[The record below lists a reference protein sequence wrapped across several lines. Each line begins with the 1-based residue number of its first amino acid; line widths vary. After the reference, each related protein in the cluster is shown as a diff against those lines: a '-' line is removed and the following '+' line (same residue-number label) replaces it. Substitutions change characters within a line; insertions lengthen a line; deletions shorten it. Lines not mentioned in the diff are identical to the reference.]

1 MDLAAAIKDVG
12 VPLAMVCLAM
22 YLTWKLNDRMAK
34 ALDLQAKENQRLTRE
49 AVEAIT
55 RNTIILKHLVKK
67 MEQEESRAPTEVL
80 EPLSRDTPPEVH
92 QAISEIQTDRIPSS
106 FLKTG

>member
-1 MDLAAAIKDVG
+1 MDTMTLIKDVG
-12 VPLAMVCLAM
+12 VPLAMVCIAM

-34 ALDLQAKENQRLTRE
+34 ALDAQAKANQQLTRE

-55 RNTIILKHLVKK
+55 RNTIILKHIVKK
-67 MEQEESRAPTEVL
+67 MEIEDARADTDVL
-80 EPLSRDTPPEVH
+80 EPASAKTPPEVH
-92 QAISEIQTDRIPSS
+92 RAIDEIQTDRIPSN